1 MPSFREIAELA
12 GVSKSTVSLVL
23 NDKPGVSG
31 AMRKRVLNAM
41 KELQEREANIYLN
54 GSSEVYAPK
63 KEDLTV
69 LVLHPATFRS
79 SQVFSELLQ
88 GIQAGATR
96 HRIQLSLAVNEPD
109 LPEDHI
115 SRLYFTDPALRPDG
129 ILVIGSRQD
138 YPLPKVIF
146 EQDIPCVLV
155 GRNTKEQNISS
166 VGRDEEHISYKA
178 TRYLVNLGHEAI
190 AFIGG
195 NHAYNYT
202 KSRLYGY
209 KKALESAGII
219 PQDTWVAFG
228 NGKLAAREILSFCPN
243 ISAAIFVNDDHAIQ
257 ALPIFQSAGLKIPED
272 LSVIS
277 FDDTEFAR
285 NFTPSI
291 TSVAYSRYQ
300 EGLWSLTLLVNQI
313 QNPLIKYSNI
323 VFRATLIERESCAPP
338 KHFSYKEHSPFNNQ
352 IQDRKEVKI

>member
-54 GSSEVYAPK
+54 GGGEAYLSR

-69 LVLHPATFRS
+69 LVLHPATIRS

-88 GIQAGATR
+88 GIQAGAAR

-109 LPEDHI
+109 LPDDHI
-115 SRLYFTDPALRPDG
+115 SRLYFTDPRLRPDG

-138 YPLPKVIF
+138 YPLPQVIF
-146 EQDIPCVLV
+146 KQEIPCVLV
-155 GRNTKEQNISS
+155 GRNTTDQKISS
-166 VGRDEEHISYKA
+166 VGRDEEYISYKA
-178 TRYLVNLGHEAI
+178 THYLINLGHKAI

-209 KKALESAGII
+209 KRALESAGIT
-219 PQDTWVAFG
+219 PQDTWVALG
-228 NGKLAAREILSFCPN
+228 NGIEAAREILAFGSN
-243 ISAAIFVNDDHAIQ
+243 ISAAIFVNDEHAIQ
-257 ALPIFQSAGLKIPED
+257 ALPIFQSVGRKIPED
-272 LSVIS
+272 LSAIS
-277 FDDTEFAR
+277 FDDTELAR
-285 NFTPSI
+285 NFTPPL

-323 VFRATLIERESCAPP
+323 VFRATLIERDSCAPP
-338 KHFSYKEHSPFNNQ
+338 KHFSNEDHLPHNRQF
-352 IQDRKEVKI
+352 